1 MNTVTINLSLQ
12 AAQLA
17 EIDAAARREA
27 RSRSELLREAARSYV
42 LRQRQWDDVFAAGDQ
57 RARQH
62 RLTEKDI
69 AREIAQHRATKRRR
83 P

>member
-42 LRQRQWDDVFAAGDQ
+42 LRQRQWDDVFAVGDQ
-57 RARQH
+57 RARQY

-69 AREIAQHRATKRRR
+69 AHEIAQHRATKRRR
-83 P
+83 A

>member
-1 MNTVTINLSLQ
+1 MDTVTINLSLQ

-42 LRQRQWDDVFAAGDQ
+42 LRQRQWDDVFAVGDQ
-57 RARQH
+57 CARQH

>member
-1 MNTVTINLSLQ
+1 MDTVTINLSLQ

-42 LRQRQWDDVFAAGDQ
+42 LRQRQWDDVFAVGDQ

-69 AREIAQHRATKRRR
+69 AHEIAQHRATKRRR